1 MAFNLE
7 REPDPCLVV
16 VEPLAEA
23 LASFLDD
30 WNLNH
35 PQIAGQWG
43 LDPNAPIPLRGTE
56 WLAENADVDEDLV
69 RSIRR
74 RAVAVVELGVF
85 DRLIAAMDCPQL
97 MHDPRVTIMDRSERL
112 EERAREELE
121 IEQRR
126 DAGKRSLLAVLVVR
140 HDLSVAQVAA

>member
-1 MAFNLE
+1 MLPTLE
-7 REPDPCLVV
+7 REPDPFLVSV
-16 VEPLAEA
+16 DPLAEA
-23 LASFLDD
+23 LALFLDR

-74 RAVAVVELGVF
+74 RGVRVVELGVF
-85 DRLIAAMDCPQL
+85 DRLTTAMDCPQL
-97 MHDPRVTIMDRSERL
+97 MQDPRVTITDRSAML
-112 EERAREELE
+112 EEAD
-121 IEQRR
+121 RR
-126 DAGKRSLLAVLVVR
+126 RQEGKQSL
-140 HDLSVAQVAA
+140 VAALRVRSGIEPVAA